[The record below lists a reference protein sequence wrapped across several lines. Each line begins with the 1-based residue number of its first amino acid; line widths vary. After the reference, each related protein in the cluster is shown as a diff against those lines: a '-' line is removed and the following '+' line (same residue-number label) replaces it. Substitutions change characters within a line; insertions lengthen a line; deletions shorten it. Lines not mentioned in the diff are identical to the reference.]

1 MALYFIHTLQLPQP
15 ARPQRLRRALG
26 GAEVPAIVGRS
37 RRKAVARAPRLPSV
51 AVSFSSLRASPPSPS
66 ALARPSAC
74 TRVLHVGLTG
84 GFILPVII
92 ERYFGDLLLFYGVTR
107 RCAEIMLPGD
117 SSEWHMRNE
126 PRKDGRDC
134 SVGPAIS
141 QRWSCLC

>member
-1 MALYFIHTLQLPQP
+1 MP
-15 ARPQRLRRALG
+15 AAEGPGPRAD
-26 GAEVPAIVGRS
+26 
-37 RRKAVARAPRLPSV
+37 ARAPDLPSV
-51 AVSFSSLRASPPSPS
+51 ALVLVLLRGIHLAS
-66 ALARPSAC
+66 LARPRPPLDGA
-74 TRVLHVGLTG
+74 RVLRVGRTG